1 MADQFAVIQ
10 TGGKQ
15 YVVRKGDLL
24 QIEKLPGDHKEGDK
38 IVFDKVLL
46 VDDGGATTVGTP
58 YIDGAL
64 VEATFIKAGRTRKV
78 LVLSYKAKSNRRKK
92 NTHRQ
97 HFNRVR
103 IDSIK

>member
-1 MADQFAVIQ
+1 MAEQFAVIA

-15 YVVRKGDLL
+15 YVVRKGDELDV
-24 QIEKLPGDHKEGDK
+24 EKLAGEPKEGDK

-58 YIDGAL
+58 YITGAS
-64 VEATFIKAGRTRKV
+64 VEATIVKLGRTRKV
-78 LVLSYKAKSNRRKK
+78 LVFEYKAKSNRRKK

-97 HFNRVR
+97 YFHKVK
-103 IDSIK
+103 IDAIK